1 MDLAMLRG
9 VDGAVRTERTNGS
22 RQTMSETN
30 IPQPGKVADA
40 HASNWVDRYA
50 PDWLKPYARLARWD
64 RPLPLLLLFW
74 PCAFS
79 LALAAI
85 ADPARGFD
93 WGAALLMLIGSVLM
107 RGAGCTF
114 NDIVD
119 RDIDDKVART
129 RSRPIPSGQVTTRQ
143 AFAFLAAQAILGL
156 FILLQFNR
164 FTVLLGIASLA
175 LIAIY
180 PFMKRITWWPQAF
193 LGLAFSY
200 GALVGWSSQTG
211 GLNLVPLFLYFGCIA
226 WTIGYDTIYALQDIE
241 DDALIGVKSTARLFG
256 RRTRMLV
263 GVFYGLA
270 FLLWLVAATLAG
282 AGPLF
287 AILALVAAGL
297 LAWQVQSL
305 DAEQPGNALA
315 KFKSNNLVGIA
326 LSLALLAE
334 WVW

>member
-1 MDLAMLRG
+1 MTD
-9 VDGAVRTERTNGS
+9 S
-22 RQTMSETN
+22 
-30 IPQPGKVADA
+30 IPGKVADA
-40 HASNWVDRYA
+40 HSANLVDRYA

-64 RPLPLLLLFW
+64 RPMPVLLLFW

-85 ADPARGFD
+85 ADPTRGFD
-93 WGAALLMLIGSVLM
+93 WRAALLMLVGSVVM

-143 AFAFLAAQAILGL
+143 AAGFLIGQAVLGL
-156 FILLQFNR
+156 VILLQFNR
-164 FTVLLGIASLA
+164 FTVMLGVASLA

-180 PFMKRITWWPQAF
+180 PFMKRVTWWPQAF

-200 GALVGWSSQTG
+200 GALMGWSTQTG

-256 RRTRMLV
+256 SQTRMLV
-263 GVFYGLA
+263 GAFYGLA
-270 FLLWLVAATLAG
+270 FVLWLVAATLAG
-282 AGPLF
+282 AGLLF
-287 AILALVAAGL
+287 AVLSLVSAGL

-305 DAEQPGNALA
+305 DAAEPGNALA
-315 KFKSNNLVGIA
+315 KFKSNSLVGVA
-326 LSLALLAE
+326 LTLALLAE